1 MSGSV
6 LENSRIHACRW
17 CNNFLLDFSSIQTVQ
32 KDDLDVS
39 GRDIVIPMGQ
49 KRCLSTCSPNHG
61 NLDELLSATATD
73 ECLFAKNVV
82 QRPKS
87 TCKDEHVQEVFSW
100 NGGIEFIGES
110 SSVLLQAYATW
121 GKA

>member
-6 LENSRIHACRW
+6 FENSRIHACRW
-17 CNNFLLDFSSIQTVQ
+17 CNKFLLDFSSIQTVQ

-39 GRDIVIPMGQ
+39 GRDIVIPMGH
-49 KRCLSTCSPNHG
+49 KRCLSTCSPNDG
-61 NLDELLSATATD
+61 NLDELSSAAATD
-73 ECLFAKNVV
+73 GCLFAGKVA
-82 QRPKS
+82 QRLKS
-87 TCKDEHVQEVFSW
+87 TCKDEHVQEVF
-100 NGGIEFIGES
+100 IGET

>member
-17 CNNFLLDFSSIQTVQ
+17 CNKFLLDFSSIQTVQ

-39 GRDIVIPMGQ
+39 GRDIVIPMGH
-49 KRCLSTCSPNHG
+49 KRCLSTCSPNDG
-61 NLDELLSATATD
+61 NLDELLSAAVTD
-73 ECLFAKNVV
+73 GCLFAKKVV
-82 QRPKS
+82 QRLKS
-87 TCKDEHVQEVFSW
+87 TRKDEHVQEVFSW
-100 NGGIEFIGES
+100 NGGIEFIGET